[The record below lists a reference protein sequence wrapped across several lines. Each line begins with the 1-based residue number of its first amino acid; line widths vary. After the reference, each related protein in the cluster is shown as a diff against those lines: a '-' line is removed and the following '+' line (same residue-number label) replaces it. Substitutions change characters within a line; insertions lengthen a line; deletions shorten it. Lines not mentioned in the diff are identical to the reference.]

1 MKEKWYFKTSTFVV
15 VFLCIGPLAL
25 PLLWINPH
33 YSLKKKITITIITS
47 IVSYIMWIV
56 LAESLKSIQNY
67 YKEGLQE
74 LGAYGF

>member
-15 VFLCIGPLAL
+15 AFLCIGPLAL

-33 YSLKKKITITIITS
+33 YSLKKKIIVTIITS
-47 IVSYIMWIV
+47 IVSYIMLVV

-67 YKEGLQE
+67 YQEGLQE
-74 LGAYGF
+74 LKAYGF